1 MSDEETLK
9 EKRNIQTLADTQSK
23 YLSTILDEE
32 DVKQFKALVP
42 ELKDTWT
49 KKQMFRTETEM
60 RFSVLNDA
68 KYPTKAAKYWQSV
81 REQNTHFENLM
92 HLSFD
97 YRKND
102 IEIEKLERKIEE
114 EKDDLEKKL
123 LKIELEEKLYGKAS
137 MELVAKHRMREV
149 NTWSKLKKEFD
160 DNTFD
165 KKDVN
170 THQAKSYLLGLENR
184 VRTLTPGTSQP
195 EVFNAVGQLESLK
208 RVIKQGELLPAEER
222 LKLQMSG
229 GTVALPYGE
238 ENKINTQQKPEAPK
252 QEKQKSDDIFIKE
265 L

>member
-1 MSDEETLK
+1 MSN
-9 EKRNIQTLADTQSK
+9 EKRNIATKLETESK
-23 YLSTILDEE
+23 YLTNILDKQ
-32 DVKQFKALVP
+32 DVKEFKKLIP
-42 ELKDTWT
+42 ELQDTWM

-92 HLSFD
+92 HLSFE

-102 IEIEKLERKIEE
+102 IEIEKLKTKIEKE
-114 EKDDLEKKL
+114 DDPLEIKSL
-123 LKIELEEKLYGKAS
+123 TVDLEEKQYGKAT

-149 NTWSKLKKEFD
+149 TTWSKLKKEFD

-184 VRTLTPGTSQP
+184 VKTLTPGSSQP
-195 EVFNAVGQLESLK
+195 EVFNAIGQLESLK
-208 RVIKQGELLPAEER
+208 RVIKEGELLPADER
-222 LKLQMSG
+222 AKLQSG
-229 GTVALPYGE
+229 IGRVELPY
-238 ENKINTQQKPEAPK
+238 KDAQVQDPELGVQGK
-252 QEKQKSDDIFIKE
+252 KGSDEIFVKDF
-265 L
+265 